1 MKSACV
7 GSVRTCQR
15 SDPPW
20 QSPCV
25 NWYVVF
31 NSVISLKVRGAAG
44 VKLMYAKSLAVFV
57 SLQIDSNAAGPTRGR
72 MIDWKG
78 STQGLPAG
86 AYTLLAY
93 YQPCDGNCWML
104 DGEQP
109 FCSTQNVLKANGR
122 YHLMVRVNKH
132 ICEVSAW

>member
-1 MKSACV
+1 
-7 GSVRTCQR
+7 
-15 SDPPW
+15 
-20 QSPCV
+20 
-25 NWYVVF
+25 
-31 NSVISLKVRGAAG
+31 
-44 VKLMYAKSLAVFV
+44 MYAKSLAVFV